1 MTAKDILNETLL
13 KYGYKTVHIGVPY
26 KVLNTQFVHKQQIEK
41 LEELIE
47 EYANQKALHIAEQ
60 AVEYEKK
67 TWLGDNSGLI
77 NRTSENIL
85 SRIKQLTE
93 QI

>member
-1 MTAKDILNETLL
+1 MKAKDFIENWYGKPIPPDWDLEHQALENVTIIQLEDMLN
-13 KYGYKTVHIGVPY
+13 
-26 KVLNTQFVHKQQIEK
+26 QF
-41 LEELIE
+41 
-47 EYANQKALHIAEQ
+47 ALQVAGQ
-60 AVEYEKK
+60 AVEEEKK

-93 QI
+93 AE

>member
-60 AVEYEKK
+60 AVDDLK
-67 TWLGDNSGLI
+67 
-77 NRTSENIL
+77 SELSKSEQCGANEIL
-85 SRIKQLTE
+85 SRIKQLT
-93 QI
+93 Q